1 MEEQLNNLVNYLN
14 PQTFLVGI
22 IFSITAAV
30 VYFFPPKKINNLYGY
45 RTSASTRTQ
54 EAWDFSQRFSAIK
67 MIQIGLFLF
76 ASSFINI
83 LVPMSQKQSVIT
95 GTVLIIISC
104 VYLIWSTE
112 MALKKQF
119 PNE

>member
-22 IFSITAAV
+22 IFSITAAI

-45 RTSASTRTQ
+45 RTSSSTRSQ
-54 EAWDFSQRFSAIK
+54 DAWDFSQRFSAIK
-67 MIQIGLFLF
+67 MVQIGLFLF

-83 LVPMSQKQSVIT
+83 LVPMSHKQSVTT
-95 GTVLIIISC
+95 GTILIIIAC